1 MDDHGYPPRAGAV
14 SRVDGLVGRRGES
27 ALIDSF
33 LEKSAAAGGALPLAG
48 EPGLGFAVGCPLSY
62 VPALRCA
69 SCRTSYELS
78 LALASP
84 AHPPTQP
91 SSEPYDRSAPR
102 DPKPPA
108 RTLRGRLHRSAPQA
122 PATLPALR
130 HACVARHL
138 TYRRREHGSKESSD
152 WLYPS

>member
-33 LEKSAAAGGALPLAG
+33 LEKSAAAGGALLLTG

-62 VPALRCA
+62 GPALRCA

-78 LALASP
+78 LALVV
-84 AHPPTQP
+84 
-91 SSEPYDRSAPR
+91 
-102 DPKPPA
+102 
-108 RTLRGRLHRSAPQA
+108 
-122 PATLPALR
+122 ALR
-130 HACVARHL
+130 RGTPTVASLPRA
-138 TYRRREHGSKESSD
+138 GS
-152 WLYPS
+152 LR